1 VTYHVGAAVVNPPT
15 NPLIPEWPELIIG
28 TVAFLIVFAVLGKIL
43 LPRIQK
49 TLAERTDAIEG
60 GLKRAEDKQTEAQGL
75 LDQYR
80 QQLAEARQEAA
91 RLREQAQEQGAA
103 IIADMREVAQTEARR
118 IIDSAHQQ
126 IETDRML
133 ALQALRADV
142 GTLAVDLASRVV
154 GESLEDVA
162 RQRRIVERF
171 IEGLEQPDTDEAT
184 PDTDEAR
191 STT

>member
-1 VTYHVGAAVVNPPT
+1 VIYHVEAAAVVPPA
-15 NPLIPEWPELIIG
+15 NPLVPAWPELIIG
-28 TVAFLIVFAVLGKIL
+28 TISFLIVFAVLGKVL

-49 TLAERTDAIEG
+49 TLADRTDAIEG
-60 GLKRAEDKQTEAQGL
+60 GLKRAEDAQAEAQQV

-118 IIDSAHQQ
+118 IIDAAHQQ

-133 ALQALRADV
+133 ALQALRTDV
-142 GTLAVDLASRVV
+142 GTMAVDLASRVV

-162 RQRRIVERF
+162 RQRRIVDRF
-171 IEGLEQPDTDEAT
+171 IEGLDQPDADGAS
-184 PDTDEAR
+184 PDADEAR

>member
-1 VTYHVGAAVVNPPT
+1 VRYLAADVVTPNT
-15 NPLIPEWPELIIG
+15 NPLIPALPELIIG
-28 TVAFLIVFAVLGKIL
+28 AIAFLIVFAVLGKIL

-60 GLKRAEDKQTEAQGL
+60 GLKRAEDAQAEAQQV

-80 QQLAEARQEAA
+80 QQLADARQEAA

-126 IETDRML
+126 IATDRML
-133 ALQALRADV
+133 ALQALRTDV
-142 GTLAVDLASRVV
+142 GAMAVDLAGRVV

-162 RQRRIVERF
+162 RQHRIVERF
-171 IEGLEQPDTDEAT
+171 IEGLEQPDADQ
-184 PDTDEAR
+184 AR
-191 STT
+191 SAT

>member
-1 VTYHVGAAVVNPPT
+1 MIYHPEAAAVVPPA
-15 NPLIPEWPELIIG
+15 NPLVPAWPELIIG
-28 TVAFLIVFAVLGKIL
+28 TIAFLIVFAVLGKVL

-49 TLAERTDAIEG
+49 TLADRTDAIEG
-60 GLKRAEDKQTEAQGL
+60 GLKRAEDAQAEAQQV

-80 QQLAEARQEAA
+80 QQLADARQEAA

-118 IIDSAHQQ
+118 IIDAAHQQ
-126 IETDRML
+126 IATDQML
-133 ALQALRADV
+133 AMQALRTDV
-142 GTLAVDLASRVV
+142 GAMAVDLASRVV

-171 IEGLEQPDTDEAT
+171 IEGLEQPDADQ
-184 PDTDEAR
+184 AR
-191 STT
+191 SAT

>member
-1 VTYHVGAAVVNPPT
+1 VRYLAADVVTPNT
-15 NPLIPEWPELIIG
+15 NPLIPALPELIIG
-28 TVAFLIVFAVLGKIL
+28 ALAFLIVFAVLGKIL

-60 GLKRAEDKQTEAQGL
+60 GLKRAEDAQAEAQQV

-80 QQLAEARQEAA
+80 QQLADARQEAA

-126 IETDRML
+126 IATDRML
-133 ALQALRADV
+133 ALQALRTDV
-142 GTLAVDLASRVV
+142 GTLAVDLAGRVV

-162 RQRRIVERF
+162 RQHRIVERF
-171 IEGLEQPDTDEAT
+171 IEGLEQPDADQ
-184 PDTDEAR
+184 AR
-191 STT
+191 SAT

>member
-1 VTYHVGAAVVNPPT
+1 VRYLAADVVTPNT
-15 NPLIPEWPELIIG
+15 NPLIPALPELIIG
-28 TVAFLIVFAVLGKIL
+28 AVAFLIVFAVLGKIL

-60 GLKRAEDKQTEAQGL
+60 GLKRAEDAQAEAQQV

-80 QQLAEARQEAA
+80 QQLADARQEAA

-126 IETDRML
+126 IATDRML
-133 ALQALRADV
+133 AQQALRTDV
-142 GTLAVDLASRVV
+142 GAMAVDLASRVV

-171 IEGLEQPDTDEAT
+171 IEGLEQPEA
-184 PDTDEAR
+184 DQAR
-191 STT
+191 SAT

>member
-28 TVAFLIVFAVLGKIL
+28 AVAFLIVFAVLGKIL

-60 GLKRAEDKQTEAQGL
+60 GIKRAEDAQTEAQRV
-75 LDQYR
+75 LDEYR
-80 QQLAEARQEAA
+80 QQLADARQEAA

-103 IIADMREVAQTEARR
+103 IIADMRELAQTEARR

-133 ALQALRADV
+133 ALQALRTDV
-142 GTLAVDLASRVV
+142 GTMAVDLASRVV

-171 IEGLEQPDTDEAT
+171 IEGLEQPDADGAS
-184 PDTDEAR
+184 PDADEAR

>member
-1 VTYHVGAAVVNPPT
+1 VVVNPPA

-28 TVAFLIVFAVLGKIL
+28 ALAFLIVFAVLGKVL

-60 GLKRAEDKQTEAQGL
+60 GLERAKEAQAEADQL
-75 LDQYR
+75 LQQYR
-80 QQLAEARQEAA
+80 QQLAEARQETS

-118 IIDSAHQQ
+118 IIDAAHAQ

-133 ALQALRADV
+133 AMQALRTDV
-142 GTLAVDLASRVV
+142 GAMAVDLAGRVV

-171 IEGLEQPDTDEAT
+171 IEDLEQPQA
-184 PDTDEAR
+184 DEAR
-191 STT
+191 SAT

>member
-60 GLKRAEDKQTEAQGL
+60 GLKRAEDAQTEAQRV
-75 LDQYR
+75 LDEYR
-80 QQLAEARQEAA
+80 QQLADARQEAA

-133 ALQALRADV
+133 ALQSLRTDV
-142 GTLAVDLASRVV
+142 GTMAVDLASRVV

>member
-1 VTYHVGAAVVNPPT
+1 MTYHTGAVVVTPPT
-15 NPLIPEWPELIIG
+15 NPLIPALPELIIG
-28 TVAFLIVFAVLGKIL
+28 AIAFLIVFAVLGKIL

-60 GLKRAEDKQTEAQGL
+60 GLKRAEEAQTEAQRV

-80 QQLAEARQEAA
+80 QQLADARQEAA

-142 GTLAVDLASRVV
+142 GAMAVDLASRVV

-171 IEGLEQPDTDEAT
+171 IEGLEQPDADQAR
-184 PDTDEAR
+184 PDADEAR
-191 STT
+191 SAT

>member
-1 VTYHVGAAVVNPPT
+1 VIYHAEAAAVVPPA
-15 NPLIPEWPELIIG
+15 NPLVPAWPELIIG
-28 TVAFLIVFAVLGKIL
+28 TISFLIVFAILGKVL

-49 TLAERTDAIEG
+49 TLADRTNAIEG
-60 GLKRAEDKQTEAQGL
+60 GLKRAEDAQAEAQQV

-80 QQLAEARQEAA
+80 QQLADARQEAA

-133 ALQALRADV
+133 ALQTLRTDV
-142 GTLAVDLASRVV
+142 GTMAVDLASRVV

-171 IEGLEQPDTDEAT
+171 IEGLEQPDEAR
-184 PDTDEAR
+184 PDADEAR
-191 STT
+191 SAT

>member
-28 TVAFLIVFAVLGKIL
+28 AVAFLIVFAVLGKIL

-60 GLKRAEDKQTEAQGL
+60 GLKRAEDAQTEAQRV
-75 LDQYR
+75 LDEYR
-80 QQLAEARQEAA
+80 QQLADARQEAA

-103 IIADMREVAQTEARR
+103 IIADMRELAQTEARR

-133 ALQALRADV
+133 ALQSLRTDV
-142 GTLAVDLASRVV
+142 GTMAVDLASRVV

-171 IEGLEQPDTDEAT
+171 IEGLEQPDTDEAR
-184 PDTDEAR
+184 PDPDEAR

>member
-1 VTYHVGAAVVNPPT
+1 MTYQLAADVVTPNT
-15 NPLIPEWPELIIG
+15 NPLIPALPELIIG
-28 TVAFLIVFAVLGKIL
+28 ALAFAIVFAMLGKVL

-49 TLAERTDAIEG
+49 TLAERADAIEG
-60 GLKRAEDKQTEAQGL
+60 GLKRAEEAQEEAQGI

-80 QQLAEARQEAA
+80 QQLADARQEAA
-91 RLREQAQEQGAA
+91 RLREQAQEQGAQ

-118 IIDSAHQQ
+118 IIDAAHQQ
-126 IETDRML
+126 VETDRML
-133 ALQALRADV
+133 AMQALRTDV
-142 GTLAVDLASRVV
+142 GAMAVDLASRVV

-171 IEGLEQPDTDEAT
+171 IEGLEQPQA
-184 PDTDEAR
+184 DEAR

>member
-1 VTYHVGAAVVNPPT
+1 MRYLAADVVTPNT
-15 NPLIPEWPELIIG
+15 NPLIPALPELIIG
-28 TVAFLIVFAVLGKIL
+28 AIAFLIVFAVLGRVL

-60 GLKRAEDKQTEAQGL
+60 GLKRAEDAQAEAQQV

-126 IETDRML
+126 IATDRML
-133 ALQALRADV
+133 ALQALRTDV
-142 GTLAVDLASRVV
+142 GALAVDLAGRVV

-162 RQRRIVERF
+162 RQHRIVERF
-171 IEGLEQPDTDEAT
+171 IEGLEQPEA
-184 PDTDEAR
+184 DEAR
-191 STT
+191 SAT

>member
-1 VTYHVGAAVVNPPT
+1 VIYHVEAAAVVPPA
-15 NPLIPEWPELIIG
+15 NPLVPAWPELIIG
-28 TVAFLIVFAVLGKIL
+28 TISFLIVFAVLGKVL

-49 TLAERTDAIEG
+49 TLAERTNAIEG
-60 GLKRAEDKQTEAQGL
+60 GLKRAEDAQAEAQQV

-80 QQLAEARQEAA
+80 QQLADARQEAA

-118 IIDSAHQQ
+118 IIDAAHQQ
-126 IETDRML
+126 IATDQML
-133 ALQALRADV
+133 AMQALRTDV
-142 GTLAVDLASRVV
+142 GAMAVDLASRVV

-171 IEGLEQPDTDEAT
+171 IEGLEQPDGAR
-184 PDTDEAR
+184 PDADEAR
-191 STT
+191 SAT

>member
-1 VTYHVGAAVVNPPT
+1 VIYHSEAAAVVPPA
-15 NPLIPEWPELIIG
+15 NPLVPAWPELIIG
-28 TVAFLIVFAVLGKIL
+28 TIAFLIVFAVLGKVL

-49 TLAERTDAIEG
+49 TLADRTDAIEG
-60 GLKRAEDKQTEAQGL
+60 GLKRAEDAQTEAQQV

-80 QQLAEARQEAA
+80 QQLADARQEAA

-118 IIDSAHQQ
+118 IIDAAHQQ

-133 ALQALRADV
+133 ALQALRTDV
-142 GTLAVDLASRVV
+142 GAMAVDLASRVV

-171 IEGLEQPDTDEAT
+171 IEGLEQPDGAR
-184 PDTDEAR
+184 PDADQAR
-191 STT
+191 TTT

>member
-1 VTYHVGAAVVNPPT
+1 MRYLAADVVTPNT
-15 NPLIPEWPELIIG
+15 NPLIPALPELIIG
-28 TVAFLIVFAVLGKIL
+28 AIAFLIVFAVLGKVL

-60 GLKRAEDKQTEAQGL
+60 GLKRAEDAQAEAQQV

-80 QQLAEARQEAA
+80 QQLADARQEAA

-126 IETDRML
+126 IATDRML
-133 ALQALRADV
+133 ALQALRTDV
-142 GTLAVDLASRVV
+142 GALAVDLAGRVV

-162 RQRRIVERF
+162 RQHRIVERF
-171 IEGLEQPDTDEAT
+171 IEGLEQPEA
-184 PDTDEAR
+184 DQAR
-191 STT
+191 SAT

>member
-1 VTYHVGAAVVNPPT
+1 VTPPSD
-15 NPLIPEWPELIIG
+15 PLLPEWPELIIG
-28 TVAFLIVFAVLGKIL
+28 AIAFLIVFAVLGKVL

-60 GLKRAEDKQTEAQGL
+60 GLKRAEDAQAEAQQV

-80 QQLAEARQEAA
+80 QQLADARQEAA

-126 IETDRML
+126 IATDRML
-133 ALQALRADV
+133 AQQALRTDV
-142 GTLAVDLASRVV
+142 GALAVDLASKVV

-171 IEGLEQPDTDEAT
+171 IEGLEQPDADQ
-184 PDTDEAR
+184 AR
-191 STT
+191 SAT

>member
-1 VTYHVGAAVVNPPT
+1 VTYHVGATVVNPPT

-28 TVAFLIVFAVLGKIL
+28 AVAFLIVFAVLGKIL

-60 GLKRAEDKQTEAQGL
+60 GLKRADDAQAEAQRV
-75 LDQYR
+75 LDEYR

-133 ALQALRADV
+133 ALQALRSDV
-142 GTLAVDLASRVV
+142 GTMAVDLASRVV

>member
-1 VTYHVGAAVVNPPT
+1 MRYLAADVVTPNT
-15 NPLIPEWPELIIG
+15 NPLIPALPELIIG
-28 TVAFLIVFAVLGKIL
+28 AIAFLIVFAVLGRVL

-60 GLKRAEDKQTEAQGL
+60 GLKRAEDAQTEAQQV

-80 QQLAEARQEAA
+80 QQLADARQEAA

-126 IETDRML
+126 IATDRML
-133 ALQALRADV
+133 ALQALRTDV
-142 GTLAVDLASRVV
+142 GALAVDLAGRVV

-162 RQRRIVERF
+162 RQHRIVERF
-171 IEGLEQPDTDEAT
+171 IEGLEQPEA
-184 PDTDEAR
+184 DEAR
-191 STT
+191 SAT